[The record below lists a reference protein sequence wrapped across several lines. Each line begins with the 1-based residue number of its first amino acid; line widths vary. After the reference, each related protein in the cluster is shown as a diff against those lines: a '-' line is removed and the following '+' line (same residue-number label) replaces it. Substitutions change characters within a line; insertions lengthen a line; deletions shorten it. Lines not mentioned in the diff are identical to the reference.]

1 MLLRTMSIL
10 TLIFSFIFVSC
21 SPKHS
26 DIVLSKFGD
35 KEIKMGEFETVYAK
49 NAGSFEQAKNDSLS
63 KLKSFLDL
71 YTYFQMKL
79 RDAEVRGYYKDPT
92 LNSELMDYKKKVGV
106 TYILEKQ
113 LIEPNIKK
121 YYERRKQEVRISHIW
136 IKPDTTAAASP
147 KLTDAEAKKLA
158 EELLDRIK
166 KGENYETLCAKYSAD
181 KFSKDNG
188 GDIYYIKTGDLTPEF
203 DDVAYNTPVGTV
215 SPEVL
220 HTRWGY
226 HIVKVTEKRD
236 RIPQIRASHIM
247 AGFTAETGSTD
258 TAAAKAKIDSAYAA
272 LKQGKDFAEV
282 AKQFTTDGGTKEVGG
297 DLGYFERRR
306 MVKEFDEPAF
316 NLKVGEISN
325 IIKTNFGFHIIKQ
338 TDRKPYPTFDADKEN
353 LKLLYKQVSYNADY
367 DKLVENLKTKFN
379 YKLDDAVFKKV
390 VTDNDSARL
399 APDVFNTKFGKEVK
413 SLNLFTLNNKNY
425 TVDTV
430 LNSVMTTS
438 EFANRLIDADLLK
451 AILKNVTS
459 DFAMNEEALV
469 YDKTNTDFAALMED
483 YKNGI
488 YIFKLQDEEVWGKI
502 ALDSAKLV
510 NFYNNTKSN
519 YVMPDRVSFD
529 EIYTNGDSLKTVI
542 MNLLK
547 SGQNFDSVAVK
558 YSDKKNDEGKTFT
571 WPLTEINSNE
581 LTEAANKLQN
591 AGEYSEPIPS
601 NGGYSVVRLISKEK
615 TRLKTFEEAKAE
627 VSGAFQEAEGKRLD
641 AEYLNQLKNIYKPVF
656 MYENLEKAFKQ

>member
-35 KEIKMGEFETVYAK
+35 REIKMGEFETVYAK
-49 NAGSFEQAKNDSLS
+49 NAGSVEQAKADSLS
-63 KLKSFLDL
+63 KLKGFLDL

-79 RDAEVRGYYKDPT
+79 RDAEVRGYHKDPN
-92 LNSELMDYKKKVGV
+92 LNNELIDYKKKVGV

-113 LIEPNIKK
+113 LIDPNIKK
-121 YYERRKQEVRISHIW
+121 FYERRKQEIRLSHIW
-136 IKPDTTAAASP
+136 IKPDTSQNASP
-147 KLTDAEAKKLA
+147 RLTDDEAKKLA
-158 EELLDRIK
+158 DELLSRIK
-166 KGENYETLCAKYSAD
+166 KGENYDSVCAKYSAD
-181 KFSKDNG
+181 RNSKNLG
-188 GDIYYIKTGDLTPEF
+188 GDIYYITAGLLTPEF
-203 DDVAYNTPVGTV
+203 DEVAYNTPVGTV
-215 SPEVL
+215 APEVL

-226 HIVKVTEKRD
+226 HIVKVTDKRE
-236 RIPQIRASHIM
+236 RTPQIRASHIM

-282 AKQFTTDGGTKEVGG
+282 AKQFTTDGGTKENGG

-316 NLKVGEISN
+316 NLKQGEFSD
-325 IIKTNFGFHIIKQ
+325 IIKTNFGFHIIKV
-338 TDRKPYPTFDADKEN
+338 TDKKPYPTLEADKEN
-353 LKLLYKQVSYNADY
+353 LKMLYKQVSYNADY

-379 YKLDDAVFKKV
+379 YKLDEAVFKKV
-390 VTDNDSARL
+390 SSDNDSAKL
-399 APDVFNTKFGKEVK
+399 ASDLFNTKFGKEVK
-413 SLNLFTLNNKNY
+413 SLTLFTLNNINY
-425 TVDTV
+425 SVDTV
-430 LNSVMTTS
+430 LNSVMNVS
-438 EFANRLIDADLLK
+438 EFANRLLNADLLK

-459 DFAMNEEALV
+459 DFVMNEEALV
-469 YDKTNTDFAALMED
+469 YDKSNPDFAALMDD

-510 NFYNNTKSN
+510 NFYNGTKAN

-558 YSDKKNDEGKTFT
+558 YSDKKNEEGKTFT
-571 WPLTEINSNE
+571 WPLTDVKTNE
-581 LTEAANKLQN
+581 LTEAANNLKK

-601 NGGYSVVRLISKEK
+601 SGGYSVVRLISKEG

-627 VSGAFQEAEGKRLD
+627 VSGAFQESEGKRLD

-656 MYENLEKAFKQ
+656 MYDNLEKAFK